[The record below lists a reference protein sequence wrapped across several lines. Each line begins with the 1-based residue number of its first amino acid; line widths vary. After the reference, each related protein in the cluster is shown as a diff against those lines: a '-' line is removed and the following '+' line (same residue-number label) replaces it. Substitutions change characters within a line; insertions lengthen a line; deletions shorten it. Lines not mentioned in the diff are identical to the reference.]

1 MSRSYIIPILVS
13 SVVSLLLLS
22 NAGAYATPKL
32 EVLDSYFNPVVGIGV
47 FGPTIPNTGNSTA
60 KNIKL
65 TLIDVDDAYT
75 IVQETPLKDTLEPGK
90 NMFTKY
96 LLTPKKLGQVELQ
109 YVLTWED
116 EDGNKYSLDNKNK
129 PIKYFNE
136 SFATEETPAPTGFS
150 TTQVAL
156 IGAGIAIIGVF
167 GGFYLTKLRKSP
179 EVGTA

>member
-1 MSRSYIIPILVS
+1 MLYIFS
-13 SVVSLLLLS
+13 MVSLS
-22 NAGAYATPKL
+22 NSAKAYATQDL
-32 EVLDSYFNPVVGIGV
+32 HVGDSYFTPVVGIGAYGV
-47 FGPTIPNTGNSTA
+47 TIINFSNSTA

-75 IVQETPLKDTLEPGK
+75 IVQETPLKDTLEPNE

-116 EDGNKYSLDNKNK
+116 EDGNKYSIDNKNK
-129 PIKYFNE
+129 PIKLFNE

-167 GGFYLTKLRKSP
+167 GGFYLTKLRKKSP
-179 EVGTA
+179 EVSTA